1 MLRKINRD
9 RKFVA
14 VVVAVFRRKSGWSG
28 IFEIDERV
36 IIDGARRLKAPGERA
51 FEVRSFSEAVR
62 PQGARLGEGA
72 RLVAF
77 SLAYFARR

>member
-1 MLRKINRD
+1 M
-9 RKFVA
+9 
-14 VVVAVFRRKSGWSG
+14 
-28 IFEIDERV
+28 
-36 IIDGARRLKAPGERA
+36 DGARRLKAPGERA